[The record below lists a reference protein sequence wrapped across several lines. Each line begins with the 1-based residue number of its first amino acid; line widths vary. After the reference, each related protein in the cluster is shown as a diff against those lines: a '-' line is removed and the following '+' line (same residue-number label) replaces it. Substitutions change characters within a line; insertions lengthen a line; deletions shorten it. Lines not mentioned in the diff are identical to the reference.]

1 MGLFPRLTAT
11 LVFVM
16 TGIVLAQDESGA
28 SGSRGAGASP
38 ASVRSASQ
46 SSHISLLKPMHSA
59 VNLDDEQ
66 TRRITVLLNAADEE
80 FRAARREMTPDPDVT
95 RRMNETVTE
104 IQAAKAAGD
113 SQKEKQ
119 LIQERTALTQEYV
132 KKRDRLVGK
141 MTETDEVLKRN
152 ISETLRPEQR
162 KQFLEFWADRHAAL
176 AEYNRK
182 AYDGM
187 IRSATALKA
196 ATDRLG
202 DLTPEQK
209 TQIEAAFKVHQE
221 TMRGPQRQNLEE
233 QALRALYVRVFDIF
247 TDGQRQRVEQELT
260 PKGAPKAGEPTS
272 APADAPAKTAPEAK
286 AP

>member
-1 MGLFPRLTAT
+1 MGLLPRLSAT

-16 TGIVLAQDESGA
+16 TGIAWAQDESA
-28 SGSRGAGASP
+28 SSGSRGAGATP
-38 ASVRSASQ
+38 ASIRSASQ
-46 SSHISLLKPMHSA
+46 SSHIALLKPMQA
-59 VNLDDEQ
+59 TLNLDEEQ
-66 TRRITVLLNAADEE
+66 TRRIIALLNATDEE
-80 FRAARREMTPDPDVT
+80 FRAARKEMTPDAGVT

-104 IQAAKAAGD
+104 IQAARAAGD
-113 SQKEKQ
+113 AQKEKQ
-119 LIQERTALTQEYV
+119 LIEERAALTQGYI
-132 KKRDRLVGK
+132 KQRDK
-141 MTETDEVLKRN
+141 MVSKMNEMDEALKRN
-152 ISETLRPEQR
+152 ISETLRPDQR
-162 KQFLEFWADRHAAL
+162 KQFLEFWGDRHAAL
-176 AEYNRK
+176 EAYNRK
-182 AYDGM
+182 AYEGM

-209 TQIEAAFKVHQE
+209 TQIEAAFKVHQD

-233 QALRALYVRVFDIF
+233 QALRALYVRVFDVF

-260 PKGAPKAGEPTS
+260 PKGAPKSGEPTS